1 MGLLELKELTKSY
14 KRGGR
19 AFNAVNNAS
28 LAVEAGDFVS
38 IIGRSGS
45 GKSTLLNMSAG
56 LIKPTQGTVFF
67 KGNDIYQW
75 SDTEMS
81 LFRNEQ
87 IGYVPQG
94 QTLLANFTVLEN
106 VCMPWF
112 LFKRE
117 GDAEGRAFILLE
129 KVGISHLAASYPR
142 ELSGGEMR
150 RVAIARSLIN
160 NPALLIADEPTGD
173 LDAETTVEIMRLFN
187 RIAQEGTAILI
198 VTHELDTLDYGNK
211 TYSMDAGH
219 LAGPSAM
226 EAGPPQVAMRV
237 RCDGNER
244 RHPFQGCE

>member
-1 MGLLELKELTKSY
+1 MSLLQLNGLTKEY

-19 AFNAVNNAS
+19 SFNAVDQAS
-28 LAVEAGDFVS
+28 LSVEAGDFIS

-67 KGNDIYQW
+67 NGNDIYQW
-75 SDTEMS
+75 NDTEIS
-81 LFRNEQ
+81 LFRNEK

-94 QTLLANFTVLEN
+94 QSLLSNFTVLEN

-129 KVGISHLAASYPR
+129 KVGISHLAASYPK

-173 LDAETTVEIMRLFN
+173 LDAETTAEVMRLFS
-187 RIAQEGTAILI
+187 RIAQEGTAVLI

-211 TYSMDAGH
+211 TYSMDAGNLSPH
-219 LAGPSAM
+219 AA
-226 EAGPPQVAMRV
+226 
-237 RCDGNER
+237 
-244 RHPFQGCE
+244 